1 MSIIA
6 GSNLTKVKRAK
17 KPSRSLN
24 GDASPTETS
33 NSYEFLTTRTTL
45 YSWYQSQPVDMDFN
59 DLDSVSIS
67 RECEQG
73 LTLWASPDGGDEEIT
88 LSDDEDDEK
97 SLLEL
102 PGNANRMPVDLK
114 KFDLIEQP
122 ASHDE
127 PSDDEAAVR
136 RILME

>member
-1 MSIIA
+1 MIA
-6 GSNLTKVKRAK
+6 GSNLTKPKRTK

-24 GDASPTETS
+24 GDASPAETS

-45 YSWYQSQPVDMDFN
+45 YSWYQSHPVDMSFE

-88 LSDDEDDEK
+88 FSDDEDDEK

-102 PGNANRMPVDLK
+102 SGDASRMLVDSEQ
-114 KFDLIEQP
+114 FDLIEQP